1 MIVRTDVLTHLERGM
16 RAGFLTAQKAYTPR
30 RAAFTREATSDGA
43 FEIYGDM
50 GAVPWPRQAGGQAAG
65 SGTDERTDKPQIG
78 GLHEGGPIVVIGG
91 NDRGVVV
98 YNQDW
103 NVPIGIYHNAINDN
117 RVGGLEEWARNAG
130 ARFEQHM
137 DYLCF
142 SALND
147 GEGTTWGRCYDGLS
161 LFNNSHVDPGAEY
174 QTTQDNRYAVA
185 LSLDNFETVRV
196 AAGGFLDDRGVPMG
210 LEYDL
215 LIHSLNLARTAA
227 QITDN
232 REDYGTGNRA
242 MNPYV
247 GSVRRLEAPGGW
259 LDSTA
264 WMLAASQAPPVIL
277 QVRER
282 PQLVFWD
289 EYTQTASG
297 IRYYSWT
304 ARYAIAYGDWRGVIM
319 GNT

>member
-1 MIVRTDVLTHLERGM
+1 MITRTDVLAHLERGM
-16 RAGFLTAQKAYTPR
+16 RAGFLKAQKGYTPR
-30 RAAFTREATSDGA
+30 RAAFTREVTSDGA

-50 GAVPWPRQAGGQAAG
+50 GAVPWPVQAGGQAAG
-65 SGTDERTDKPQIG
+65 GATDGRANKPQIG
-78 GLHEGGPIVVIGG
+78 GLHEGGPITVLGG
-91 NDRGVVV
+91 NERGVVV

-103 NVPIGIYHNAINDN
+103 NIPIGVWHNAINDN
-117 RVGGLEEWARNAG
+117 RVGGLEEWARSAG
-130 ARFEQHM
+130 ERFEQHK

-161 LFNNSHVDPGAEY
+161 LFNDAHVDPGAEY
-174 QTTQDNRYAVA
+174 TTTQDNKYALA
-185 LSLDNFETVRV
+185 LSLDNFDTVRV
-196 AAGGFLDDRGVPMG
+196 AAGGFRDDRGIPVG

-215 LIHSLNLARTAA
+215 LIHSINLARTAA

-259 LDSTA
+259 FDTTA
-264 WMLAASQAPPVIL
+264 WMLTASQAPPVIL
-277 QVRER
+277 QVRQA
-282 PQLVFWD
+282 PTLVFWD
-289 EYTQTASG
+289 DHSQGNG
-297 IRYYSWT
+297 IRYYKWQ
-304 ARYAIAYGDWRGVIM
+304 ARHVIAYGDWRGAIM